1 MMAGMIFIVFLVF
14 LFPPVHIFSL
24 MITASDFNQ
33 NYSEQNPLMLTENTV
48 IKMDED
54 IIIKTIKP
62 LFTIENSTQ
71 SIELVFSQE
80 EIKLF
85 QVIIKKDAVFNLK
98 TFTKTSQKII
108 FKNTDLNA
116 QNKSK
121 IFLNGAHL
129 VFIDGGAFVLSD

>member
-1 MMAGMIFIVFLVF
+1 MIFIVFLVF